1 VLAPRPRP
9 RLAPG
14 LTRALA
20 PGLARALSRGL
31 ARVLSP
37 GLALALSL
45 GTGLSACGGDLPIA
59 ERIASTRVLALR
71 SEVVAPLPMLPDDP
85 ELGLRCEALPFEG
98 VRLTPW
104 IVTPTGPL
112 DLTGP
117 DYDPVWIACNLGPGE
132 GLFACLKAALP
143 LELADIPTCPVPSF
157 ADLMAAERPEPPSPC
172 ILPPDA
178 TDDGAQDFTVPFASA
193 LLIGGDLEITLI
205 SQSPGSPSTAD
216 CAAPLLAG
224 ESELPDDCLYVVQRV
239 SVGPIEQL
247 LALAADFG
255 VMLPPELG
263 EPPPPDQIPDADRNP
278 RILDFT
284 VTRITNGEAIE
295 LGALPRGAVVQLEL
309 GDTLKI
315 STNTPEADLQ
325 AFQVP
330 VNGGAGGSQTQT
342 EGLDGAWF
350 RTWGTL
356 LANGSDDLMSI
367 NEWTLRPGSQ
377 DEETTPPDDRATLY
391 YVLRDSRLGVDW
403 WWISVEVPPSAAP

>member
-1 VLAPRPRP
+1 MTAPR
-9 RLAPG
+9 
-14 LTRALA
+14 LTRRRQRPGAL
-20 PGLARALSRGL
+20 PGPS
-31 ARVLSP
+31 
-37 GLALALSL
+37 LALALAL
-45 GTGLSACGGDLPIA
+45 GTGLAACGGDLPIA

-71 SEVVAPLPMLPDDP
+71 SEVVVPLPGMPDDP
-85 ELGLRCEALPFEG
+85 ELGTRCEALPFEG

-104 IVTPTGPL
+104 IATPTGPL

-117 DYDPVWIACNLGPGE
+117 DYDPVWIACNLGPGQ

-157 ADLMAAERPEPPSPC
+157 ADLMAMDLPEPPSPC
-172 ILPPDA
+172 IIPADA
-178 TDDGAQDFTVPFASA
+178 SDDGKQDFTVPFASA

-205 SQSPGSPSTAD
+205 SQSPGSPSTAA
-216 CAAPLLAG
+216 CAEPLLAG
-224 ESELPDDCLYVVQRV
+224 DSELPNDCLYVVQRV
-239 SVGPIEQL
+239 SVGPIERL
-247 LALAADFG
+247 LALAASFG

-284 VTRITNGEAIE
+284 VTRITAAGKPIE
-295 LGALPRGAVVQLEL
+295 LGALERGAVVQLEL

-325 AFQVP
+325 DFQVP
-330 VNGGAGGSQTQT
+330 VNGGAGGTQTQA

-356 LANGSDDLMSI
+356 LANGSDDIMSI
-367 NEWTLRPGSQ
+367 NEWTLSPGSQ
-377 DEETTPPDDRATLY
+377 DEQDTPPDDRATLY

-403 WWISVEVPPSAAP
+403 WWISVEVPPSTAP